1 MRADWIPFDVTSPS
15 GRRIEVKSAAYVQ
28 SWDDNYHEHII
39 YDIAPKF
46 AWTPEDGMATV
57 KKRNSDLYVFC
68 LWKATSKAQSILDL
82 NLWEF
87 YVLSTSVLDA
97 RKPNQKTIGLE
108 SLKKLGPVIT
118 DFSGLR
124 DAIESLDLKR
134 T

>member
-1 MRADWIPFDVTSPS
+1 M
-15 GRRIEVKSAAYVQ
+15 AA
-28 SWDDNYHEHII
+28 
-39 YDIAPKF
+39 
-46 AWTPEDGMATV
+46 V

-68 LWKATSKAQSILDL
+68 LWKAVSKSQSILDL
-82 NLWEF
+82 GLWEF

-118 DFSGLR
+118 GYAGLK
-124 DAIESLDLKR
+124 DAVETLDLQR